1 MQTINI
7 TEDTALG
14 LKVSL
19 ESLVKAEL
27 AKGYKVIHTYTHP
40 AVGKVY
46 VMKKL

>member
-1 MQTINI
+1 MQTINV
-7 TEDTALG
+7 TEDTALR
-14 LKVSL
+14 LNVSL

-27 AKGYKVIHTYTHP
+27 AKGYTVIHTYTHP